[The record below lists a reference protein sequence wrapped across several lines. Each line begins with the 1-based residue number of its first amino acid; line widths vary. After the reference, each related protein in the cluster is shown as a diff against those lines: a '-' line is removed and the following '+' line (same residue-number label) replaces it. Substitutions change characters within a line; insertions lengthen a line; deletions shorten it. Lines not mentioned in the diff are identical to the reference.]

1 LFAATA
7 PIKTNKIAGR
17 TKFAE
22 EEPVGS
28 ATITSGAI
36 TGSDT
41 LPANAVDAVAAKA
54 AARTI
59 FFILFPHYVT

>member
-1 LFAATA
+1 MFAATA
-7 PIKTNKIAGR
+7 PIKTSKIAGR

-28 ATITSGAI
+28 ATNTGASI

-41 LPANAVDAVAAKA
+41 LPANAVDAVAAESVA
-54 AARTI
+54 VGI
-59 FFILFPHYVT
+59 SSSLVLFLEF